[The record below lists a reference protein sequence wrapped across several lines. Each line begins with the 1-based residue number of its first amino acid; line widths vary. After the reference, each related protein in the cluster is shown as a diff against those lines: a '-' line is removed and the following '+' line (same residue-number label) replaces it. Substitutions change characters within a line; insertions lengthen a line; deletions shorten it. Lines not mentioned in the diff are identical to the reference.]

1 MEKLLIADSS
11 SAFLR
16 GLEAELAGQ
25 FQIRSCMDGET
36 AQALLESFQ
45 PDVLIINLML
55 PYLDGL
61 TVLQHAAFH
70 PSVIIALTP
79 YMNQYIHTA
88 LWELGVDYT
97 MICPSVKALCLQL
110 RNLVEV
116 MPSLSD
122 NTPQEFLPLLLGNL
136 GFAPHWD
143 GYRQLCA
150 AIPLFSANPGQ
161 LLTKELYP
169 QTARVC
175 KCGSGKCV
183 EHSIRKAIRTAW
195 EHGDRS
201 TWRKYFTPGPRGQI
215 PCPTNK
221 EFICR
226 MAELLS
232 SK

>member
-1 MEKLLIADSS
+1 MKKLLIADSS
-11 SAFLR
+11 AVFLCA
-16 GLEAELAGQ
+16 LEAELASQ
-25 FQIRSCMDGET
+25 FQIRSCMDGES
-36 AQALLESFQ
+36 AQALLENFR

-55 PYLDGL
+55 PYRDGL
-61 TVLQHAAFH
+61 TVLQHTTFP
-70 PSVIIALTP
+70 PSVIIAITP
-79 YMNQYIHTA
+79 YINQYVHTS
-88 LWELGVDYT
+88 LRELGIDYT

-110 RNLVEV
+110 RNLLEAL
-116 MPSLSD
+116 PTFSA
-122 NTPQEFLPLLLGNL
+122 NAPQELLPLLLATL

-143 GYRQLCA
+143 GYRQLCS
-150 AIPLFSANPGQ
+150 AIPQFAANPGQ

-169 QTARVC
+169 QIAKVC

-201 TWRKYFTPGPRGQI
+201 VWRKYFTPGPRGQI

-226 MAELLS
+226 LAELLD